1 MLAQDVENTGRAKP
15 NMSKSQIPPTGGIR
29 RPRVYTQTHTHKDHT
44 YTDTHT
50 NKKSLVHSLLDAPED
65 TDMYKDTQTDTNMI

>member
-1 MLAQDVENTGRAKP
+1 MLKIPGEPNQTCLRAKFHP
-15 NMSKSQIPPTGGIR
+15 QAAFADHGVHTN
-29 RPRVYTQTHTHKDHT
+29 THKYHT
-44 YTDTHT
+44 YTDMHT